1 MSPDLVGMI
10 SPSFVFL
17 GFIGLCSQGVT
28 QDERKVKSNKG
39 SKVGFRFRAAAVRTQ
54 PLYSRPTQP
63 CGDLKMLIFVS

>member
-1 MSPDLVGMI
+1 MGMI

-54 PLYSRPTQP
+54 PLYDRPTQP